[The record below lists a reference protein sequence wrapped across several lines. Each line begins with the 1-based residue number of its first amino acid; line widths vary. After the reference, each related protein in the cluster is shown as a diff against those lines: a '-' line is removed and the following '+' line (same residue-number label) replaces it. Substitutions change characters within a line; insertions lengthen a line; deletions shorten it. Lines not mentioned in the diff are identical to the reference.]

1 MFNLTYTNSINMY
14 LQKNYNEFYI
24 NNTSII
30 LREDLSSDLYITP
43 ILQFIS
49 NSSSEK
55 WTPLTGGRDNIFLFE
70 IDKNFLI
77 SLKLYS
83 HGGIFKYL
91 FPEYLF
97 FTNRF
102 LNEFHLYR
110 DILKNE
116 LPIPEY
122 LGGFWRK
129 EMGLYKCGVI
139 TRYISDTITLEN
151 FLNDVLTSIEDKYN
165 ILIKCGKAIKK
176 MHDLGIFHYDLQ
188 IRNILVHKQS
198 KSIYLID
205 FDKAKRM
212 SPLNLFCRSLNLM
225 RLKRSFIKR
234 DITID
239 FFAHLVKG
247 YGVSHLSFPAQLL
260 SYPHIQWLK
269 FKKNYF
275 QNPKER
281 Q

>member
-1 MFNLTYTNSINMY
+1 MY
-14 LQKNYNEFYI
+14 FQKNYNEFYI

-30 LREDLSSDLYITP
+30 LREDLASDLFITS
-43 ILQFIS
+43 ILQLIS
-49 NSSSEK
+49 NSFSEK
-55 WTPLTGGRDNIFLFE
+55 WTPITGGRDNIFLLE
-70 IDKNFLI
+70 IDGNFPV

-91 FPEYLF
+91 FPKYFF

-102 LNEFHLYR
+102 LHEFHLYR

-129 EMGLYKCGVI
+129 ERGFYKCGVI
-139 TRYISDTITLEN
+139 TRYISDTITLEI
-151 FLNDVLTSIEDKYN
+151 FLNDVLTPIEDKYH
-165 ILIKCGKAIKK
+165 ILIKSGKAIKK

-212 SPLNLFCRSLNLM
+212 PPLNLFCRSLNLM

-247 YGVSHLSFPAQLL
+247 YGIPHLSFSAQLL
-260 SYPHIQWLK
+260 SYPHIQWLHLK
-269 FKKNYF
+269 KTIFKNQKKHNKNT
-275 QNPKER
+275 K
-281 Q
+281 

>member
-1 MFNLTYTNSINMY
+1 MRTMNMY
-14 LQKNYNEFYI
+14 LQKDYKEFYI

-30 LREDLSSDLYITP
+30 LREDILPDSLITS
-43 ILQFIS
+43 ILQLIS
-49 NSSSEK
+49 NSSSEECI
-55 WTPLTGGRDNIFLFE
+55 PLTGGRNNIFLLE
-70 IDKNFLI
+70 LDKNFPI

-91 FPEYLF
+91 FPKYYF

-102 LNEFHLYR
+102 MNEFKLYK

-122 LGGFWRK
+122 IGGFWKK
-129 EMGLYKCGVI
+129 ELVFYKCGVI
-139 TRYISDTITLEN
+139 TQYIPDTITLEN
-151 FLNDVLTSIEDKYN
+151 FLNDISIPIEDKHD
-165 ILIKCGKAIKK
+165 ILIKCGKSIRK
-176 MHDLGIFHYDLQ
+176 MHDLGVFYYDLQ

-212 SPLNLFCRSLNLM
+212 PSLNLFRRSINLL

-234 DITID
+234 DITTD
-239 FFAHLVKG
+239 FFTQLVKG
-247 YGVSHLSFPAQLL
+247 YGVSHLSFSAQLL
-260 SYPHIQWLK
+260 SYPHIKWLNLNK
-269 FKKNYF
+269 IIFKSQK
-275 QNPKER
+275 R
-281 Q
+281 